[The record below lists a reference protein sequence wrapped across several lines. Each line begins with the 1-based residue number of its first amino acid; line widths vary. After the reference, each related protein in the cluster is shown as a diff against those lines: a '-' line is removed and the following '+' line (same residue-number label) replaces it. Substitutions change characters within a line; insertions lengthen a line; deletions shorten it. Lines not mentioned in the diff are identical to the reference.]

1 MRGHLT
7 DAEMTVALG
16 GDAGAEVRAH
26 LAACPACLTERDRL
40 RAALS
45 ELAEQARVQAER
57 SEAAWEGQRLRIAA
71 RLSDRSPLSE
81 GRPRGWRWAWAPV
94 AVGLAAL
101 ALLWWRGE
109 TPRLSPGA
117 DADHALLIAV
127 ERSVQA
133 EVPVALRPVALLAA
147 EIEPH
152 GTDTER
158 GPGTPTGDRP

>member
-1 MRGHLT
+1 MC
-7 DAEMTVALG
+7 
-16 GDAGAEVRAH
+16 AH
-26 LAACPACLTERDRL
+26 LLVCPTCRMERDRL

-45 ELAEQARVQAER
+45 DLAEQARVQAER
-57 SEAAWEGQRLRIAA
+57 SEEAWEGQRLRIAA

-81 GRPRGWRWAWAPV
+81 GHSTGWRWAWVPV

-101 ALLWWRGE
+101 ALVWWRGE
-109 TPRLSPGA
+109 TPRLSPEA

-152 GTDTER
+152 GMDTDR